1 MYPSPFLW
9 HSRGTMEASARKI
22 LERLVRIPSP
32 TGRERDAA
40 EAVAE
45 WCEEAG
51 LEVTMQEVEPSR
63 HNVIA
68 RWSVGR
74 GPRLLLTGHLDT
86 VPVGDGWS
94 RDPFGAEVANGRL
107 YGRGACDMKGGLA
120 AMLGAVIDLR
130 ARGEEP
136 AGDVVLAAVVGEE
149 EDSAGTRALVADGVE
164 ADWAVLSEPTGMQL
178 VLANRGLMNYRL
190 IVKGASAHASSPTQG
205 RNAVVAAARIVL
217 ELEALAEELAAR
229 PHPLFGPPNL
239 TVGTIHGGTRP
250 YVVPD
255 RCEVEV
261 DRRVNPGETREDVVD
276 ELLTAI
282 GRVRHAHPWLEVELL
297 AGADYLAF
305 EVPEEHELARLVVT
319 AMVRCGLPRRISAWR
334 AASDAGFLVHT
345 AGIPCVL
352 FGPGD
357 IEQAAHRPDEWI
369 DLADLEVAQ
378 QVFERL
384 LLSRERAKEVAYG
397 GVP

>member
-1 MYPSPFLW
+1 
-9 HSRGTMEASARKI
+9 MEASARSI
-22 LERLVRIPSP
+22 LERLVRIPSQ
-32 TGRERDAA
+32 TGHERDAA
-40 EAVAE
+40 EAVAG
-45 WCEEAG
+45 WCEKAG
-51 LEVTMQEVEPSR
+51 LEVAMHEVQPGR
-63 HNVIA
+63 PNVIA
-68 RWSVGR
+68 RWRVGR

-86 VPVGDGWS
+86 VPVGEGWS
-94 RDPFGAEVANGRL
+94 RDPLGAEIANGRL

-120 AMLGAVIDLR
+120 AMLGAVVDVR

-136 AGDVVLAAVVGEE
+136 AGDVILAMVVGEE
-149 EDSAGTRALVADGVE
+149 EDSAGTRALVARGVE

-178 VLANRGLMNYRL
+178 VRANRGLMNYRL
-190 IVKGASAHASSPTQG
+190 VVRGASAHASSPALG
-205 RNAVVAAARIVL
+205 RNAVVAAARVVL
-217 ELEALAEELAAR
+217 ELEALAAELAAR

-261 DRRVNPGETREDVVD
+261 DRRVNPGETREDVVR
-276 ELLTAI
+276 ELQTAI
-282 GRVRHAHPWLEVELL
+282 KNARHIHPWLEVDVV

-305 EVPEEHELARLVVT
+305 EIPEEHELVRLVAT
-319 AMVRCGLPRRISAWR
+319 AMVQAGLPRRISAWR

-369 DLADLEVAQ
+369 DLEDLEVAQ

-384 LLSRERAKEVAYG
+384 LLSREGAKEVAYG